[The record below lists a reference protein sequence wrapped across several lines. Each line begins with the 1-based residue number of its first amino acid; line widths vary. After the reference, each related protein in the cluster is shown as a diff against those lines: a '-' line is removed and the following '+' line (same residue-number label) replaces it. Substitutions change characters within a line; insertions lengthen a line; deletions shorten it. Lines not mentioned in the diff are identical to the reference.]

1 MENQKFH
8 ADVNLMFES
17 FLKKEDSPIILI
29 RNKKTGEVL
38 KKMKYEKVMFD
49 SNLNIFKILKNGQ
62 IEKVDNPE
70 FEAVVLKR

>member
-29 RNKKTGEVL
+29 KNKKTGEVL